1 MPGTGLNFRFTV
13 IFALVVLA
21 GCSTNPPAERSPVPV
36 EDEPTYAPVTPPATR
51 TQTTP
56 APPDPNTS
64 SAYAGLVDKADQA
77 SGRGDYEQALA
88 LLERAQRI
96 DPDSG
101 EIYLNLAKTYR
112 AKGDETLA
120 AATAE
125 RGLLYCQNRS
135 QCDALRSYLP

>member
-1 MPGTGLNFRFTV
+1 MPDLRFTLRGAAV
-13 IFALVVLA
+13 FALVLLA
-21 GCSTNPPAERSPVPV
+21 GCSTYTPPEDESVPV
-36 EDEPTYAPVTPPATR
+36 EKEPTYTPVTPPATK

-64 SAYAGLVDKADQA
+64 SAYAGLIDKADQA
-77 SGRGDYEQALA
+77 SNRGDYEQALA

-101 EIYLNLAKTYR
+101 EIYLNLAKTYK
-112 AKGDETLA
+112 AKGDDVLA

-125 RGLLYCQNRS
+125 RGLLYCRGRS
-135 QCDALRSYLP
+135 QCDALRGYLR